1 LKWKAGRFDEARG
14 HLNMVTNAENLEV
27 KRRVL
32 RSLEAEIEK
41 RAGTNAPVGDVKK

>member
-1 LKWKAGRFDEARG
+1 V
-14 HLNMVTNAENLEV
+14 VTNAQNLEV

-41 RAGTNAPVGDVKK
+41 RSSTNAAAGDVKK